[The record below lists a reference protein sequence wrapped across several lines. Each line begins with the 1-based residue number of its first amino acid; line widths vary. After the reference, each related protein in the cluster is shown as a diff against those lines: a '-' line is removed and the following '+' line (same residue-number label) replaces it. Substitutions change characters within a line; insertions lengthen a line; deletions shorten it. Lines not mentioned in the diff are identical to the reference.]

1 MSDSFGNH
9 ARVESELDLEEGEH
23 AALISKAVL
32 PRDDEGEFI
41 QSYGKDVCDVS
52 FAINGDESQ
61 TVRRRYAVTFGQNTT
76 TGTWAAFAELLA
88 AACGVPCGAKNQRQ
102 LGTQDLE
109 GQNVRVVLKKVEK
122 NGREYLNVI
131 NVLAPR
137 KGAKPTPE
145 GGQVQG
151 SKERF
156 KFEGPPPPEIEEEI
170 AF

>member
-9 ARVESELDLEEGEH
+9 VREESGLDLDEGEH

-32 PRDDEGEFI
+32 PRDDEGAFI
-41 QSYGKDVCDVS
+41 ESYGKTVCDVS
-52 FAINGDESQ
+52 FAIDGDESQ
-61 TVRRRYAVTFGQNTT
+61 TVRRRYSISFGQNTQS
-76 TGTWAAFAELLA
+76 GAWAAFAELLA

-102 LGTQDLE
+102 LGTEDLE
-109 GQNVRVVLKKVEK
+109 GQNVRVVLKRVEK
-122 NGREYLNVI
+122 NGKSYLNVV

-137 KGAKPTPE
+137 KGARSAPE

-156 KFEGPPPPEIEEEI
+156 KFEGPPPPEIEDEI
-170 AF
+170 PF